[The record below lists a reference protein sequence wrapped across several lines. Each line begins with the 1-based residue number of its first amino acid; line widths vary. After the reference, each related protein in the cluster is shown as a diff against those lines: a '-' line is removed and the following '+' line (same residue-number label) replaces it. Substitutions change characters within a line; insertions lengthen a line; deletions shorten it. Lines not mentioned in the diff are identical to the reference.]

1 MHVREAYAFVFGQ
14 EAGRMNLNHN
24 KTFYI
29 ESLGCITNKT
39 DAARVETFFKM
50 NGWSKTSSSEN
61 ASLIILMTCAFTKG
75 SEDYNINRLRQLS
88 GIKKPE
94 SQIAVGGCLPSISP
108 DRLKKEFNG
117 FVFSPRTLE
126 KLNTFIP
133 SQIKIEKIPP
143 IGFEPKDSSI
153 KTIRIS
159 TGCMGHCTY
168 CAIPF
173 ANGRTK
179 SRSIENI
186 LRDIREASESGF
198 RQIKLVSEDLG
209 AYGQDLNKSIIQLLE
224 KIVSES
230 IDFELYLDNLNPNW
244 LLRYKQELIDIFRS
258 DKVVKKFSI
267 PIQSGSDRILGL
279 MKRSYTVAEVK
290 TILDDLLRTFPEV
303 KICTDFIVGFPS
315 ETDVEF
321 EETRLLLNANPY
333 HYVEI
338 FTYEDRP
345 GTKAMNL
352 TPKILDQVKEE
363 RRQLLFKEFLKQF
376 LKSNNIRNTEE
387 LKQVMQTRKGLPV
400 HFNLAV

>member
-1 MHVREAYAFVFGQ
+1 
-14 EAGRMNLNHN
+14 MNANHSN
-24 KTFYI
+24 NIFYI
-29 ESLGCITNKT
+29 ESLGCIANKT
-39 DAARVETFFKM
+39 DAARVETFFKV
-50 NGWSKTSSSEN
+50 NGWRQTSSCEN

-75 SEDYNINRLRQLS
+75 SEDYNVNRLHQLRR
-88 GIKKPE
+88 IKKPE
-94 SQIAVGGCLPSISP
+94 SQIAVGGCLPSISA

-126 KLNTFIP
+126 RLNAFIP
-133 SQIKIEKIPP
+133 AGVEIEKIPP
-143 IGFEPKDSSI
+143 IGIDPNDGSI

-173 ANGRTK
+173 ANGKTK
-179 SRSIENI
+179 SRGIENI
-186 LRDIREASESGF
+186 LRDIREATKLGF

-209 AYGQDLNKSIIQLLE
+209 AYGQDLNQSIVQLLE
-224 KIVSES
+224 KIVSEND
-230 IDFELYLDNLNPNW
+230 DFELYLDNLNPNW
-244 LLRYKQELIDIFRS
+244 LWRYKQELVDIFRS

-279 MKRSYTVAEVK
+279 MKRSYAVSEVK
-290 TILDDLLRTFPEV
+290 AIFNDLRHSFPEA

-315 ETDVEF
+315 ETDDEF
-321 EETRLLLNANPY
+321 EGTRRLLNENPY
-333 HYVEI
+333 HFVEI

-352 TPKILDQVKEE
+352 APKIPDTIKEE
-363 RRQLLFKEFLKQF
+363 RRQILFRDFLKQF
-376 LKSNNIRNTEE
+376 LNSNNIRNTEQ

-400 HFNLAV
+400 HFNLAVQ